1 MPFLLLFIVM
11 PILEI
16 AVLLKVGGAIGVLPT
31 LGIVVLTAVIG
42 TRMLRQ
48 QGTATLE
55 RARSRFGSGEM
66 PADEMIEG
74 LLLLVGGVLLLTP
87 GFVTDAFGFA
97 CLIPASRRWLATRL
111 SARAIG
117 VVVGGGRFGGP
128 PGGGPASG
136 ADPLGGA
143 FGASGRGGAGRSR
156 ISPRA
161 GRRGRG
167 GARRCGRR
175 GAPARRATTPSRATT
190 AASIER
196 SLPSVTPGPGR
207 RTGRASSHRWNGR
220 RYPPRPRPID
230 LSVRQRGSDP
240 HRGVDFGRIVRMI
253 GTRSGR
259 VLTRLFSLANL
270 NP

>member
-42 TRMLRQ
+42 THMLRQ

-66 PADEMIEG
+66 PAGEMIEG

-128 PGGGPASG
+128 PGGGPAPG

-143 FGASGRGGAGRSR
+143 FGRAGGGGAPGSR
-156 ISPRA
+156 
-161 GRRGRG
+161 
-167 GARRCGRR
+167 
-175 GAPARRATTPSRATT
+175 
-190 AASIER
+190 
-196 SLPSVTPGPGR
+196 PGPGDAAASGETV
-207 RTGRASSHRWNGR
+207 RTPR
-220 RYPPRPRPID
+220 RPRAAGDDAIEGDYRRID
-230 LSVRQRGSDP
+230 
-240 HRGVDFGRIVRMI
+240 
-253 GTRSGR
+253 
-259 VLTRLFSLANL
+259 
-270 NP
+270 